1 LLLTT
6 AHVCQLDELSTILNI
21 VTQGLLSLHQ
31 QGNKAPFFMF
41 ISREQLEELT
51 ALIEDTVE
59 YHCDE
64 NISSGEMVWTVVE
77 CLAAA
82 KLEELTHA

>member
-1 LLLTT
+1 
-6 AHVCQLDELSTILNI
+6 
-21 VTQGLLSLHQ
+21 
-31 QGNKAPFFMF
+31 MF

-51 ALIEDTVE
+51 ALIEDAVE
-59 YHCDE
+59 HHCDE
-64 NISSGEMVWTVVE
+64 NISSGEMVWSVVE